1 MKEKIIGFFTDVT
14 KEMSKVT
21 WPKKEELRESTIVVM
36 VVVSGHC
43 GLRLRRGLCC
53 LNRSPNDSLSTRRRA
68 VDKKWYVVRTYSGHE
83 NKVKAYIENEIAQA
97 GLAEMVGSV
106 VVPSEKVFEVKDGK
120 KKSKTRT
127 FFPGYILIEAVLD
140 KTTQHIILNTPSV
153 ISFVGPRNA
162 PAPLQ
167 ASEVRRLIG
176 RIEERKEVEVIEVP
190 FRVGDAVKVMEGPF
204 NNFSGFVQEVNEE
217 KMKVKV
223 MVSIFGRKTPVE
235 LDFSQVELEK

>member
-1 MKEKIIGFFTDVT
+1 ME
-14 KEMSKVT
+14 
-21 WPKKEELRESTIVVM
+21 
-36 VVVSGHC
+36 
-43 GLRLRRGLCC
+43 
-53 LNRSPNDSLSTRRRA
+53 
-68 VDKKWYVVRTYSGHE
+68 KKWYVVRTYSGHE
-83 NKVKAYIENEIAQA
+83 NKVKAYIENEVAQA
-97 GLAEMVGSV
+97 GLGEMVGSV

-127 FFPGYILIEAVLD
+127 FFPGYILIEAILD

-162 PAPLQ
+162 PVPLQ